1 MDNESIDDSNMS
13 MSRENITIAE
23 DTNDDSM
30 MMNNSRKGVRMNLVC
45 GNIPCCQRSQFND
58 LFNVNRHK
66 AESAATVNILSLYL
80 LIGHYFVSLF
90 VKISPVF

>member
-30 MMNNSRKGVRMNLVC
+30 MTTNSRKGVRMNLIC
-45 GNIPCCQRSQFND
+45 GNIPCSHKSQFND
-58 LFNVNRHK
+58 LFYMTDRHK
-66 AESAATVNILSLYL
+66 GKKCCHA
-80 LIGHYFVSLF
+80 
-90 VKISPVF
+90 